1 MLERN
6 HRPHS
11 RAVARIRRNDDA
23 LSGSAI
29 ADDSEYVA
37 ARQKLAD
44 TISEVMAPR
53 RSSHMTCMRSE
64 GLNSMGVMDEKFD
77 SVAAV
82 DAMDD
87 IVDELLYHVDYKGCE
102 MIAKRNPGWC
112 ETLFTT
118 KGRATLGPVYYFMI
132 AWSACVVAF
141 FRYHVDVTLNVVVEP
156 WIDMEAIP
164 LLLIS
169 VGLMFLVVFRTQTTY
184 RKWNQ
189 ARTAWTAVNASCRAL
204 ALQACV
210 YLRDLDAASSV
221 CRYLVVFVLSVRFWL
236 REEPLPEDLVSDL
249 LTPEGL
255 AYLSERA
262 ETTELQTR
270 VEGDA
275 SQSFHFKNTTAPIPV
290 LDVMRGI
297 VKQAHEKKQIGPFY
311 SMMEGHFK
319 LLQHHLHTME
329 KVLDTQIPYA
339 YITHVRTAIFVY
351 CISIPFFLVKDY
363 GWYTVLFVTFYCY
376 VVIGL
381 ENLAVE
387 IENPFGTDANDL
399 PMDAYCCQITRDI
412 CDIVKRRQACTA
424 EAGDTYEERKGGD
437 NDVEEDEDD
446 DDDDADD
453 DDD

>member
-6 HRPHS
+6 HRPIS
-11 RAVARIRRNDDA
+11 RGLGRHAADD
-23 LSGSAI
+23 SGSAA
-29 ADDSEYVA
+29 ADDAEYVA
-37 ARQKLAD
+37 ARQKLSD

-53 RSSHMTCMRSE
+53 RSSNMTCMKGE
-64 GLNSMGVMDEKFD
+64 GLKSMGVVDEKFD

-87 IVDELLYHVDYKGCE
+87 IVYDLLYGAKYKGCE
-102 MIAKRNPGWC
+102 MIARRNPGWC
-112 ETLFTT
+112 ETLLTT
-118 KGRATLGPVYYFMI
+118 TGRATLGPVYYFMV
-132 AWSACVVAF
+132 AWSVCVVAF
-141 FRYHVDVTLNVVVEP
+141 FRYHVGVTPDVVMEP

-189 ARTAWTAVNASCRAL
+189 ARAAWTAVNGSCRAL

-236 REEPLPEDLVSDL
+236 REEPLPEDLVGTTGL
-249 LTPEGL
+249 LTPDGL

-262 ETTELQTR
+262 KATELQTR

-275 SQSFHFKNTTAPIPV
+275 DQSFHFKNTTAPIPV
-290 LDVMRGI
+290 LDVLRGI
-297 VKQAHEKKQIGPFY
+297 VKHAHEKKQVGPFH

-319 LLQHHLHTME
+319 LLQQNLHAME

-351 CISIPFFLVKDY
+351 CTSIPFFLVKDY
-363 GWYTVLFVTFYCY
+363 GWYTVLFVMFYCY

-399 PMDAYCCQITRDI
+399 PMDVYCCQITRDI
-412 CDIVKRRQACTA
+412 CDTVKRRQAYTA
-424 EAGDTYEERKGGD
+424 EAGDTYEERHGGD

-446 DDDDADD
+446 DDDDDD
-453 DDD
+453 GDDGD